1 MEKIAPKRTMMQWKA
16 IAESAT
22 EAFMMQ
28 QELPLAAGEA
38 GTMPKI
44 IIDTVFD
51 FYNV

>member
-1 MEKIAPKRTMMQWKA
+1 MHWKA
-16 IAESAT
+16 VAESAT

-28 QELPLAAGEA
+28 QELPLIVGTV

-44 IIDTVFD
+44 KFDTVFD